1 MMLLNAELQL
11 TMATGPRANAKMTRI
26 FILFYPSSP
35 AQSKLKFELTPKC
48 TKSQNPLR
56 LIIGWVYSYIIDLL
70 INSHNDDSLY
80 HFDDPLLRVSFI
92 TLETK
97 CFPLAVFSQY

>member
-1 MMLLNAELQL
+1 MILLDADQLQL

-35 AQSKLKFELTPKC
+35 AQSYEKFELTPKC

-56 LIIGWVYSYIIDLL
+56 LIIGWAEIMILN
-70 INSHNDDSLY
+70 I
-80 HFDDPLLRVSFI
+80 
-92 TLETK
+92 
-97 CFPLAVFSQY
+97 C